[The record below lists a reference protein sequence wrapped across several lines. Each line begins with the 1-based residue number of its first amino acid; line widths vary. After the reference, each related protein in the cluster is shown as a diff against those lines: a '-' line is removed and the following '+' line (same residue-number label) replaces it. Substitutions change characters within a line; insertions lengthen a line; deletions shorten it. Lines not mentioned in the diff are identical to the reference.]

1 MNNAD
6 KPSLDPSRD
15 TGPLTIDQLSD
26 AEFGYILDIQ
36 ERLGEAKDTKYGN
49 FPSATSQGLD
59 LASKKSYLA
68 NADERYARVL
78 LLDGGRGTGKT
89 SLLLTLVKMWHSNLS
104 FSSKP
109 WATLEEYS
117 KRAHSLPGRG
127 SETKFDPVD
136 FVNVIRIL
144 EFDPLPPEMPLLAG
158 IIQAMR
164 PLADQYDPPAAFT
177 DDTCDGGQPTLAELW
192 YKLFRVAALGWSAIP
207 RPPGLIEQLLAREEQ
222 VKDWLQ
228 VADDWNSFVSEV
240 LSRGKCLQKPDRLPK
255 EAVFVI
261 MIDDVDLQVTRV
273 QELLPA
279 LRLLYHPR
287 VFFIVAADKLHLID
301 MLKLDFLGRQN
312 QLARHPNAVTDSAIE
327 LANRDRW
334 ASDLAHASFQ
344 KVFPRRNRWKLYWLS
359 VLQFLA
365 FPGQPVD
372 PSAAPIQSSPRRSD
386 ADSTGQT
393 DAPKSFFE
401 YLKEIVPKEG
411 KALPG
416 ASTSTPH
423 KGGSKK
429 SASKQRPSNAGE
441 LILRFAHLASE
452 LGFPGVM
459 PYRAAAHLSQYVA
472 GLDRTAPTEV
482 LARLLSHDIDDRSAV
497 VLHDTMQV
505 RVTLVG
511 ELAALYPPALTVLAG
526 SYNSIF
532 SWQPDFVFHAPRDKS
547 AIRMST
553 APESG
558 FNFTGALIANMLQEQ
573 REQKYPVE
581 ATGLQWNTYLSL
593 AWTEWPSLGAS
604 FAWTRHIHPTPDEL
618 LEQTQAWA
626 KMLSDPPKHEHSL
639 EWYAYAW
646 IYSQRLWS
654 GHDCSKI
661 EEPTHLLSADA
672 VFPWEVLLDMSRIRD
687 IEDKKRWI
695 SETLPLLARPELGF
709 PPHVQTILLKG
720 LPEKSKLDL
729 RRVRRRLATDAIV
742 ATTMQQRSE
751 VLTPLPKDDDIEVAL
766 KTIDQI
772 YSEGHESQNMWHKQI
787 ESRKSPQ
794 GAAPS
799 DKG

>member
-1 MNNAD
+1 VSDPANSGIES
-6 KPSLDPSRD
+6 SLDTS
-15 TGPLTIDQLSD
+15 PLDLDQLSD
-26 AEFGYILDIQ
+26 TELEHILAIEQRLAQAKQIEVERSQ
-36 ERLGEAKDTKYGN
+36 ELEDR
-49 FPSATSQGLD
+49 FQRQ
-59 LASKKSYLA
+59 ASDKPYLA
-68 NADERYARVL
+68 NVEERYARVL
-78 LLDGGRGTGKT
+78 LVDGGRGTGKT
-89 SLLLTLVKMWHSNLS
+89 SLLLTLVRKWHADAGIG
-104 FSSKP
+104 KK
-109 WATLEEYS
+109 WADKDDYKQRLLG
-117 KRAHSLPGRG
+117 LPNAELHTRT
-127 SETKFDPVD
+127 ELVN
-136 FVNVIRIL
+136 FVRVIRIL
-144 EFDPLPPEMPLLAG
+144 DFDPLPPEMPLLAG

-164 PLADQYDPPAAFT
+164 PLADQFDPPAALT
-177 DDTCDGGQPTLAELW
+177 DDPCDEGQPTLAELW

-228 VADDWNSFVSEV
+228 VADNWNSFVWEV

-344 KVFPRRNRWKLYWLS
+344 KVFPKRNRWKLYWLS

-365 FPGQPVD
+365 FPGQPAG
-372 PSAAPIQSSPRRSD
+372 PLAASARGSSRRSD
-386 ADSTGQT
+386 VDSSGQS

-411 KALPG
+411 KVLPV
-416 ASTSTPH
+416 ASTATSY
-423 KGGSKK
+423 KGRSKK
-429 SASKQRPSNAGE
+429 SATKQRPSNAGE
-441 LILRFAHLASE
+441 LILRFAHLANE
-452 LGFPGVM
+452 VGFPGVM

-472 GLDRTAPTEV
+472 GLNRRAPTEV

-497 VLHDTMQV
+497 VLHDTMQI

-626 KMLSDPPKHEHSL
+626 KMLSDPPKHEHNL

-661 EEPTHLLSADA
+661 KEPANLLSADA
-672 VFPWEVLLDMSRIRD
+672 VLPWKELLDLSGIKD
-687 IEDKKRWI
+687 IKEKKRWI

-709 PPHVQTILLKG
+709 PPDVQKILLRG
-720 LPEKSKLDL
+720 LQKKSKPDL
-729 RRVRRRLATDAIV
+729 RRIRRRLATDAIV
-742 ATTMQQRSE
+742 AMAMQQRSE
-751 VLTPLPKDDDIEVAL
+751 VLTPLPKDDEIETAL
-766 KTIDQI
+766 RTIDQI
-772 YSEGHESQNMWHKQI
+772 YSEGHDSQNMWQQEI
-787 ESRKSPQ
+787 ESSKSTQ
-794 GAAPS
+794 DSAPS
-799 DKG
+799 NKGQ